1 MKCLLKGNIF
11 GTRKGKRNMYDYFV
25 SLGWYCGVA
34 ASMSKYG
41 LRSFSGP
48 FDWYYSNFKGVIHFL
63 ETDFEDYLQR
73 DNLRR
78 VEEKNKDFKDVKYD
92 MYYNHDIYESFE
104 KEYDDIHNKY
114 LRRIDRFR
122 DIMDK
127 KICFI
132 RAVRNQ
138 EELDYIWKNESYIN
152 RVIKKGNDRS
162 EIIYLVPQY
171 MNIPSNLK
179 SKYFILPINQ
189 YRGNTIVLLRSL
201 FDDSKELV
209 KYCIEHSDSDS
220 RECNMMFEQEKNI
233 RKLDSLERRHALLL
247 HILKTDYS
255 KIVLPNKI
263 AIYGAGD
270 NGKIFYEKVKNR
282 CNVICFIDASPK
294 EQYYDGVHI
303 ISLDNYIAKS
313 DVSIIITPIYEKDEI
328 AANLKAVCKSEIE
341 IIPIDRVLI

>member
-1 MKCLLKGNIF
+1 
-11 GTRKGKRNMYDYFV
+11 MYDYFV

-34 ASMSKYG
+34 ASLSKYG

-73 DNLRR
+73 DNLRS
-78 VEEKNKDFKDVKYD
+78 VEGKNKDFKDIKYD
-92 MYYNHDIYESFE
+92 MYYNHEIYENFE
-104 KEYDDIHNKY
+104 KEYETIHNKY

-152 RVIKKGNDRS
+152 RIIKKGNDSS
-162 EIIYLVPQY
+162 EIVYLVPQY
-171 MNIPSNLK
+171 MNIPSDLK
-179 SKYFILPINQ
+179 SKYFILHINQ
-189 YRGNTIVLLRSL
+189 YLGNTIDLLRSL

-209 KYCIEHSDSDS
+209 KYCIEHSDPGF

-233 RKLDSLERRHALLL
+233 RKLVQH
-247 HILKTDYS
+247 
-255 KIVLPNKI
+255 
-263 AIYGAGD
+263 
-270 NGKIFYEKVKNR
+270 
-282 CNVICFIDASPK
+282 
-294 EQYYDGVHI
+294 
-303 ISLDNYIAKS
+303 
-313 DVSIIITPIYEKDEI
+313 
-328 AANLKAVCKSEIE
+328 
-341 IIPIDRVLI
+341 